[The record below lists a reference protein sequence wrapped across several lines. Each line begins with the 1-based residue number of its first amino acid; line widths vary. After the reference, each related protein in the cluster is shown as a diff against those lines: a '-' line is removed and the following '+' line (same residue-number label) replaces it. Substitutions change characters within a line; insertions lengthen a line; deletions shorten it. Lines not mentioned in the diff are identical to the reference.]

1 MIKNQIEKMKNN
13 IVKDSREL
21 YETVSIKLP
30 AKSYA
35 MLDLLSRLSSEPK
48 TSLLTKD
55 ISDTLY
61 RIVASEGEEIELIEE
76 LINKVDPSDY
86 QESFIEQLIN
96 SNIIHITSE
105 NE

>member
-13 IVKDSREL
+13 AIKDSRDL
-21 YETVSIKLP
+21 YETVSIKIP

-35 MLDLLSRLSSEPK
+35 MLELLSRLSAEPK

-61 RIVASEGEEIELIEE
+61 RIVATESEETDLIEE
-76 LINKVDPSDY
+76 IINKIDPQYY

-96 SNIIHITSE
+96 NNIIHSTPE
-105 NE
+105 K